1 MGSSHSDV
9 YNNTQ
14 SQFVARM
21 PPHFFNMDTG
31 REAEFI
37 INGQSYKVADEVP
50 PNTSLNEFIREHAH
64 LKGTKFM
71 CLEGGCGACIVSV
84 KFTHPTY
91 KKPVIYAV
99 NSCLVPVFSC
109 HAWDITTIEGLGNK
123 KAGYHKIQ
131 KRLAAANGTQCGYCS
146 PGMVMNMHSILEHN
160 PKITMKDVENS
171 FGGNMCRCTGYRPI
185 LDAFK
190 SLAADAPDE
199 LVSKLTD
206 IEDMVCPKIGI
217 NCLKKECLKNCKDYT
232 EDGLISPRK
241 SLAFILKDGA
251 QWYRPMSIKEIF
263 EIFDMIS
270 SNSYRYIAGNSGQ
283 GVYRIKEDPEVY
295 IDINGIP
302 ELHGHE
308 INSGGI
314 VLGANINL
322 TEAMELFSKLS
333 QEQPAKFAYCKTLA
347 DHIDLIANVPVRNVG
362 TFAGNL
368 SLKHDNKEF
377 PSDIFLSL
385 EMVGS
390 KLVIADGSGIDQTI
404 SLLEY
409 LSIDMYKKL
418 IVKVI
423 LPVLDNNAYI
433 TRSYKIMPRAQNAH
447 AYVNAAFMVKVNKK
461 NSYTVVEKPTVL
473 FGGINPK
480 FIHATNTEDFLK
492 GKKILDIES
501 LKGALKTLD
510 AEIKPDHILPDATP
524 EFRHGLA
531 LSLFY
536 KFVLSIAPEAVSKQI
551 KSGGSLLQRP
561 VSSGSQDF
569 DTDRNLWPLN
579 KPIPKIEALLQCA
592 GEAEYTNDIPSYPEQ
607 LWAQLV
613 LCDRARSTIT
623 NIDPSEAL
631 NTPGV
636 IKFFSAKDIPGK
648 NTFVLK
654 GFFLIDAE
662 EPVFVEKDSDYAGQA
677 VGVIVAESHALAIK
691 AASKVKITYS
701 NPQKVFIN
709 MRDIIDHKLEDRIK
723 LHETLTPKEK
733 KDNIKYKLKGSW
745 DLKSQYHYTME
756 TQTCVAV
763 PVEDNLDIFVSS
775 QWPAGVQEAI
785 SVALNIPEHR
795 INMKVRRLG
804 GGYGSKITRTNHV
817 GVVCALAAY
826 LLHRPVHMVLNLET
840 NMEWCGKRFPV
851 FSDYEA
857 GVNDLGEIQYLN
869 ANIYQNDGHC
879 SNDPAIQ
886 ETFHHVINGYNPSTW
901 NLKGY
906 GVKTDSASNTWCRAP
921 GSTEGISLIETIME
935 HIANVVKKDP
945 IDVRLANMVKE
956 GNPIP
961 QMIVDIKKLAD
972 YDKRSKE
979 IDLFNKENRWKK
991 RGITLVPMNYLFQY
1005 WGAWYGMVSI
1015 FGIDGTVA
1023 ISHGG
1028 IEMGQGL
1035 NTKVAQ
1041 VAAHILKIDLEL
1053 ISIKPT
1059 TTLIAPN
1066 NTCTGGSVGSEATCY
1081 AVKMCCEELNKRL
1094 DPLKKQLGPKAT
1106 WIDIINLAYKNEVN
1120 LNSTYMFTNKDDV
1133 KDYHIYG
1140 IVVTEVEVDILT
1152 GQYQTRRVDIIEDA
1166 GQSLSPEIDI
1176 GQVEGAFIMGLG
1188 YFTCEEIVYRSD
1200 TGALLTNR
1208 TWYYKPPGVKD
1219 IPIDLR
1225 ITLRKNSLNPTGV
1238 LRSKATGEPALC
1250 LSCSVTFAI
1259 RNALKS
1265 ARQDAGQR
1273 DETWFEIVDDNRN
1286 KIVRINEMKSLVVI

>member
-1 MGSSHSDV
+1 MSPV
-9 YNNTQ
+9 YY
-14 SQFVARM
+14 
-21 PPHFFNMDTG
+21 HLEDG
-31 REAEFI
+31 REAEFT
-37 INGQSYKVADEVP
+37 INGKSYRASNEVP
-50 PNTSLNEFIREHAH
+50 ANTTLNDFIREYAH

-71 CLEGGCGACIVSV
+71 CLEGGCGICVVSV
-84 KFTHPTY
+84 KFIHPTH
-91 KKPVIYAV
+91 KKPVFYAV
-99 NSCLVPVFSC
+99 NSCMVPVFSC
-109 HAWDITTIEGLGNK
+109 HGWAITTIEGLGNK

-131 KRLAAANGTQCGYCS
+131 KRLAAANGSQCGYCS
-146 PGMVMNMHSILEHN
+146 PGMVMNMNSLLEHN
-160 PKITMKDVENS
+160 PQITMVDVENS
-171 FGGNMCRCTGYRPI
+171 FGGNICRCTGYRPI

-190 SLAADAPDE
+190 SLASDAPDK
-199 LVSKLTD
+199 LVLKLTD
-206 IEDMVCPKIGI
+206 IEDTVCPKNGKSC
-217 NCLKKECLKNCKDYT
+217 NGESCSLTCGVYLQNDLT
-232 EDGLISPRK
+232 PLAQ
-241 SLAFILKDGA
+241 SLAFVLKDGSR
-251 QWYRPMSIKEIF
+251 WYRPESVKEIF
-263 EIFDMIS
+263 EIMDMIGSKS
-270 SNSYRYIAGNSGQ
+270 SRYIAGNNGQ
-283 GVYRIKEDPEVY
+283 GVYRIKKEPEVY
-295 IDINGIP
+295 IDINGVP
-302 ELHGHE
+302 ELHGYE
-308 INSGGI
+308 VNSDGI

-368 SLKHDNKEF
+368 ALKHENKDF
-377 PSDIFLSL
+377 PSDLFLFL

-390 KLVIADGSGIDQTI
+390 KLLIADGSGIDHTM

-423 LPVLDNNAYI
+423 LPVLDNNVYI

-447 AYVNAAFMVKVNKK
+447 AYVNAGFLFKVDKQ
-461 NSYTVVEKPTVL
+461 NSYTVLEKPTIL

-480 FIHATNTEDFLK
+480 FLHANNTEEFLF
-492 GKKILDIES
+492 GKRLLDNNS
-501 LKGALKTLD
+501 LNGALKTLD
-510 AEIKPDHILPDATP
+510 AEIKPDHVLPDASP
-524 EFRHGLA
+524 KFRHGLA

-536 KFVLSIAPEAVSKQI
+536 KFVLSISPEVVDKRN
-551 KSGGSLLQRP
+551 KSGGALLQRP
-561 VSSGSQDF
+561 LSSGNQEF

-579 KPIPKIEALLQCA
+579 KPIPKIEAVLQCA

-631 NTPGV
+631 KLPGV
-636 IKFFSAKDIPGK
+636 ITFFSAKDIPGK
-648 NTFVLK
+648 NTFVWK
-654 GFFLIDAE
+654 GFLSTVAD
-662 EPVFVEKDSDYAGQA
+662 EPVFVEKDTDYAGQA
-677 VGVIVAESHALAIK
+677 VGVIVAESHALAVK
-691 AASKVKITYS
+691 AASKVKINYS
-701 NPQKVFIN
+701 NSEKVLIN
-709 MRDIIDHKLEDRIK
+709 VREILNDNVVERIK
-723 LHETLTPKEK
+723 LYETITPTEK
-733 KDNIKYKLKGSW
+733 KGNIKYKFTGRW
-745 DLKSQYHYTME
+745 DLKAQYHYTME

-763 PVEDNLDIFVSS
+763 PVEDNLDIFVCS

-785 SVALNIPEHR
+785 SIALNIPEHR

-804 GGYGSKITRTNHV
+804 GGYGAKITRTNHV
-817 GVVCALAAY
+817 GVVCALAAH
-826 LLHRPVHMVLNLET
+826 LLQRPVRIVLNLET

-851 FSDYEA
+851 FSDYEV

-869 ANIYQNDGHC
+869 ANVYQDDGHC
-879 SNDPAIQ
+879 PNDPAIQ
-886 ETFHHVINGYNPSTW
+886 DTFLHIINAYNPSTW
-901 NLKGY
+901 NMKGY
-906 GVKTDSASNTWCRAP
+906 GVTTDSASNTWCRSP
-921 GSTEGISLIETIME
+921 GSTEGISIIETIME
-935 HIANVVKKDP
+935 HIASVVNKDP
-945 IDVRLANMVKE
+945 IDVRLANMKKE

-961 QMIVDIKKLAD
+961 QMIKDVKQLAD
-972 YDKRSKE
+972 YDNRKKKVNQ
-979 IDLFNKENRWKK
+979 FNQNNRWKK
-991 RGITLVPMNYLFQY
+991 RGITLVPMNYPFKY

-1015 FGIDGTVA
+1015 FGMDGSVA
-1023 ISHGG
+1023 VSHGG

-1059 TTLIAPN
+1059 TTITAPN
-1066 NTCTGGSVGSEATCY
+1066 NTSTGGSLGSEAICY

-1094 DPLKKQLGPKAT
+1094 DPIKKQLGSKAT
-1106 WIDIINLAYKNEVN
+1106 WKEIINEAYKSDVN
-1120 LNSTYMFTNKDDV
+1120 LNSTYMFSNRDDV
-1133 KDYHIYG
+1133 KDYPIYG
-1140 IVVTEVEVDILT
+1140 VVVTEVEIDVLT

-1208 TWYYKPPGVKD
+1208 TWNYKPPGVKD
-1219 IPIDLR
+1219 IPIDFR
-1225 ITLRKNSLNPTGV
+1225 ITLRKNSRNPTGV
-1238 LRSKATGEPALC
+1238 LRSKATGEPPFC

-1265 ARQDAGQR
+1265 ARQDAGQY
-1273 DETWFEIVDDNRN
+1273 DETWFDIDPPFTGE
-1286 KIVRINEMKSLVVI
+1286 RIWLGALTKKEMFLL